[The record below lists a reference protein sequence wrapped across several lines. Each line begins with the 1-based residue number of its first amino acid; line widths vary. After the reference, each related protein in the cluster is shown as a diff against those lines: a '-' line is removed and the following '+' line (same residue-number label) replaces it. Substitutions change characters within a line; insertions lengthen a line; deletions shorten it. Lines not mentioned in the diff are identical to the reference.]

1 MSAAQKLNVVVSKD
15 DVAAE
20 LIGFLSQYSTLLDQ
34 QILTVRNTLLAT
46 VEQAMSGVMALNEA
60 ADHKLKKADEV
71 LVKDQGAGFVSKSAK
86 DLDVSFKDPSAKI
99 KNINQSLSAHM
110 AGLGHL
116 DENVRSFLFAIMGG
130 LSIDDVVRQR
140 LEHVS
145 SSLAALQAG
154 IQKVI
159 ARYKRGEKVTDEFL
173 GAVQTEM
180 LSLMFKAYTME
191 DEKVIF
197 KKVFGNVVGVNQKP

>member
-1 MSAAQKLNVVVSKD
+1 MSAAQKLDIVMSKD

-71 LVKDQGAGFVSKSAK
+71 LVKDQAAGFVSKSAK
-86 DLDVSFKDPSAKI
+86 DLDATFKDPSAKV
-99 KNINQSLSAHM
+99 KNINETLSSHM
-110 AGLGHL
+110 AGLGNL

-145 SSLAALQAG
+145 TALVALQAG

-159 ARYKRGEKVTDEFL
+159 TRYKSGETVTDAFL
-173 GAVQTEM
+173 GEIQTEM
-180 LSLMFKAYTME
+180 LGLMFKAYTME

-197 KKVFGNVVGVNQKP
+197 KKIFGNVVGVNQKP